1 MLTAQRKQ
9 TPEPGAERNEEAPST
24 AHVDQSQKKKQSGYG
39 LLLGADGED
48 EDDEED
54 EEDDGGGDNAGNQA
68 ECDEAEVLTNRTS

>member
-24 AHVDQSQKKKQSGYG
+24 AHVDQSQKKKQSGYR
-39 LLLGADGED
+39 LLLGADGS
-48 EDDEED
+48 DEED